1 MSILR
6 VIESF
11 EMMDEMPAT
20 LEQPASETVKPRSV
34 FILRFISTVVLW
46 SVALGIAFSHYEV
59 LFWLLISAFGLVALL
74 EFYRMLDHANLPNF
88 KITGLICGGIML
100 AGSFY
105 YFSKVGPAQSYD
117 FELSVL
123 LFFLLTVFT
132 RQMFA
137 RLKHDEPLRTMA
149 YTLFGLLYVL
159 WLFNFITKIL
169 YLTPR
174 AADGTV
180 TGQFYVL
187 YLIAVTKFSDM
198 GAYLTGSAIGRH
210 LMSPH
215 ISAKKTWE
223 GFFGALVFALL
234 CSLALFKLM
243 PGHLSMLTWTH
254 ATVLGLL
261 LGFAAIIGDLGESI
275 IKRST
280 GVKDSGG
287 LLPGIG
293 GALDLIDSLLFTAPL
308 LFFYLR
314 LVIRVS

>member
-1 MSILR
+1 
-6 VIESF
+6 
-11 EMMDEMPAT
+11 
-20 LEQPASETVKPRSV
+20 
-34 FILRFISTVVLW
+34 
-46 SVALGIAFSHYEV
+46 
-59 LFWLLISAFGLVALL
+59 
-74 EFYRMLDHANLPNF
+74 MLDHRELPNF
-88 KITGLICGGIML
+88 KITGMICGAVML

-105 YFSKVGPAQSYD
+105 YFAKMGPTGSYD
-117 FELSVL
+117 FEIAVL
-123 LFFLLTVFT
+123 LFFLLTVFG

-137 RLKHDEPLRTMA
+137 RLRHDEPLQTMA

-159 WLFNFITKIL
+159 WLFNFTTKIL

-174 AADGTV
+174 ANGVV

-210 LMSPH
+210 LMIAH

-223 GFFGALVFALL
+223 GFFGALALALL
-234 CSLALFKLM
+234 CSLALFKVM
-243 PGHLSMLTWTH
+243 PGHLSMLSWTH

-261 LGFAAIIGDLGESI
+261 LGFAAVIGDLAESI

-280 GVKDSGG
+280 GVKDSGNF
-287 LLPGIG
+287 LPGIG

-314 LVIRVS
+314 LVIHLP

>member
-1 MSILR
+1 
-6 VIESF
+6 
-11 EMMDEMPAT
+11 MPAT
-20 LEQPASETVKPRSV
+20 LEQTAPETATPRSV
-34 FILRFISTVVLW
+34 FILRFISTIALW
-46 SVALGIAFSHYEV
+46 SIALVIAFSGFEI
-59 LFWLLISAFGLVALL
+59 LFWLLISAFGMIGLL
-74 EFYRMLDHANLPNF
+74 EFYRMLDHKGLPNF
-88 KITGLICGGIML
+88 KVTGMICGAVLL

-105 YFSKVGPAQSYD
+105 YFSKIGPARSYD
-117 FELSVL
+117 FEVAVL
-123 LFFLLTVFT
+123 LFFLLTVFA

-137 RLKHDEPLRTMA
+137 RLRHDEPLQTMA

-159 WLFNFITKIL
+159 WLFNFTTKIL

-174 AADGTV
+174 ANGAV
-180 TGQFYVL
+180 TGQFYLL

-210 LMSPH
+210 LMTPH

-223 GFFGALVFALL
+223 GFFGALVLALL
-234 CSLALFKLM
+234 CSLVLFKLM
-243 PGHLSMLTWTH
+243 PGHLAMLRWTH

-261 LGFAAIIGDLGESI
+261 LGFAAVIGDLAESI
-275 IKRST
+275 IKRSS
-280 GVKDSGG
+280 GVKDSGN

>member
-1 MSILR
+1 
-6 VIESF
+6 
-11 EMMDEMPAT
+11 MPAT
-20 LEQPASETVKPRSV
+20 LERTASETARPRSV
-34 FILRFISTVVLW
+34 FILRFVSTVVLW
-46 SVALGIAFSHYEV
+46 SIALGIAFSGYEV
-59 LFWLLISAFGLVALL
+59 LFWLLISTFGLVALL
-74 EFYRMLDHANLPNF
+74 EFYRMLDHARLPNF
-88 KITGLICGGIML
+88 KVTGLICGAIML
-100 AGSFY
+100 AGSFH
-105 YFSKVGPAQSYD
+105 YFSTIGPASSYD
-117 FELSVL
+117 FELTIV
-123 LFFLLTVFT
+123 LFFLLTVFA

-137 RLKHDEPLRTMA
+137 RLRHDEPLRTMA

-159 WLFNFITKIL
+159 WLFNFTTKIL

-174 AADGTV
+174 AASGIV
-180 TGQFYVL
+180 SGQFYVL

-223 GFFGALVFALL
+223 GFFGALALALL

-254 ATVLGLL
+254 ATILGLL
-261 LGFAAIIGDLGESI
+261 LGFAAVIGDLAESI

-280 GVKDSGG
+280 GVKDSGNF
-287 LLPGIG
+287 LPGIG

-308 LFFYLR
+308 MFFYLR
-314 LVIRVS
+314 LVIRVQ

>member
-1 MSILR
+1 
-6 VIESF
+6 
-11 EMMDEMPAT
+11 
-20 LEQPASETVKPRSV
+20 
-34 FILRFISTVVLW
+34 
-46 SVALGIAFSHYEV
+46 
-59 LFWLLISAFGLVALL
+59 
-74 EFYRMLDHANLPNF
+74 MLDRARLPNF
-88 KITGLICGGIML
+88 KITAMICGAIML

-105 YFSKVGPAQSYD
+105 YFAQMGPAGSYD
-117 FELSVL
+117 FEIAMLV
-123 LFFLLTVFT
+123 FFLLTMFT

-137 RLKHDEPLRTMA
+137 RLRHDLPLQTMA

-159 WLFNFITKIL
+159 WLFNFITKIV

-174 AADGTV
+174 SSAGIV
-180 TGQFYVL
+180 TGQFYCL

-198 GAYLTGSAIGRH
+198 GAYITGSVIGRH

-223 GFFGALVFALL
+223 GFFGALAFALL
-234 CSLALFKLM
+234 CSLGLFKLM
-243 PGHLSMLTWTH
+243 PDHLSKLSWTD
-254 ATVLGLL
+254 ATVLGLV
-261 LGFAAIIGDLGESI
+261 LGFAAVIGDLAESI

-280 GVKDSGG
+280 GVKDSGN

-314 LVIRVS
+314 LVVHVP